1 MFTGIIQA
9 NVKVS
14 TVVKKQELTTFGL
27 TFPDDLLTGLEI
39 GASIAVDGA
48 CMTTTQI
55 GDDKQVYFDAMQE
68 TLQRTTIGV
77 IEIGKCVNVERSFKV
92 ADEVGGHIISGHVHD
107 MASIIEVNTSIPNN
121 HIITFKAPH
130 HLMKYIFSKGYV
142 ALDGVSLT
150 IVNVNKTEQTFTV
163 YLIPET
169 LKRTTFGFKGKGDKV
184 NIEIDTQTQAIVD
197 TVERVLAEKHL
208 INEGRT
214 A

>member
-1 MFTGIIQA
+1 MFTGIVQA

-14 TVVKKQELTTFGL
+14 TVLKKQELTNFGL
-27 TFPDDLLTGLEI
+27 AFPDDLLTGLEI

-68 TLQRTTIGV
+68 TLQRTTLGQ
-77 IEIGKCVNVERSFKV
+77 IEIGKTVNVERSFKV
-92 ADEVGGHIISGHVHD
+92 GDEVGGHILSGHVHD
-107 MASIIEVNTSIPNN
+107 MAEISEVNTTIPNN

-142 ALDGVSLT
+142 ALNGVSLT
-150 IVNVNKTEQTFTV
+150 MVDVNKTEETFTV

-169 LKRTTFGFKGKGDKV
+169 LKRTTFGFKGKGDRV
-184 NIEIDTQTQAIVD
+184 NIEIDTQTQAIVE

-208 INEGRT
+208 INEERT

>member
-9 NVKVS
+9 NIKVS
-14 TVVKKQELTTFGL
+14 TVVEKQALTTFAL
-27 TFPDDLLTGLEI
+27 DFPEDLLTGLEI
-39 GASIAVDGA
+39 GASVAIDGA

-68 TLQRTTIGV
+68 SLQRTTLGQ
-77 IEIGKCVNVERSFKV
+77 IEIGKQVNVERSFKV
-92 ADEVGGHIISGHVHD
+92 GDEVGGHILSGHVHG
-107 MASIIEVNTSIPNN
+107 MAEIIEINTSIPNN

-150 IVNVNKTEQTFTV
+150 IVDVNKTEEWFTV

-169 LKRTTFGFKGKGDKV
+169 LKRTTFGFKGKGEWV
-184 NIEIDTQTQAIVD
+184 NIEIDSQTQAIVE

-208 INEGRT
+208 LNEGS
-214 A
+214 